1 MLEYIAVVAVLFLL
15 ALLRNHLRERKLQKQ
30 QAQQAQQTGQTARGA
45 GTAAASR
52 PPREERVTKLFDGAA
67 GRLKMKGLDW
77 LMLEDYHFRTR
88 ISRPGSVS
96 LEETRQELQSAL
108 SELLSHVHIMPDV
121 MLEVTNDP
129 SRLSGP
135 NRAGEYNP
143 DPRNKTIRVL
153 VGASPTGEDLLHVL
167 CHEAAHYIMYSLN
180 VASPDPDLNEGLT
193 DVTACLLGFSEAMI
207 SPNCDRAFPYL
218 NRAEF
223 DLVRKLLLQRRAV
236 LRQQRDRSAELAA
249 ARQQLQKDLAAAR
262 AMLEQVRAMM
272 AVNKTPSAGR
282 MSKTSFALLQN
293 AMLALENG
301 SYLETLQRSQA
312 ALKQG
317 PDEVHRADEQ
327 VLNLCGDLFRVMLA
341 FS

>member
-1 MLEYIAVVAVLFLL
+1 MLEYLAVVAVLFLL
-15 ALLRNHLRERKLQKQ
+15 ALLRNHLREKKLQKQ
-30 QAQQAQQTGQTARGA
+30 QARQAQQAGQTSRGA
-45 GTAAASR
+45 QAAAAGR
-52 PPREERVTKLFDGAA
+52 PPQEERVSKLFDGAA

-77 LMLEDYHFRTR
+77 LMLQDYHFRTR
-88 ISRPGSVS
+88 ISRPGSVP

-121 MLEVTNDP
+121 KLEVTNDP
-129 SRLSGP
+129 ARLSGP
-135 NRAGEYNP
+135 NRAGEYSP
-143 DPRNKTIRVL
+143 DSRNKTIRVL

-167 CHEAAHYIMYSLN
+167 CHEAAHYIMYTLN

-223 DLVRKLLLQRRAV
+223 ELVRKLLLQRRTV

-282 MSKTSFALLQN
+282 MSKTSFALLQS
-293 AMLALENG
+293 AMLSLENG
-301 SYLETLQRSQA
+301 SYLEMLQRSQA

>member
-1 MLEYIAVVAVLFLL
+1 MLEYLAALVVLALF
-15 ALLRNHLRERKLQKQ
+15 ALLRNYLREKKRQKQ
-30 QAQQAQQTGQTARGA
+30 QAGQARQTGQTPRGA
-45 GTAAASR
+45 QAQAAG
-52 PPREERVTKLFDGAA
+52 PPPQEERIKSLFDSAA
-67 GRLKMKGLDW
+67 GRLKVKGLDW
-77 LMLEDYHFRTR
+77 LMLQDYAFRTH
-88 ISRPGSVS
+88 ISKPGSVP

-121 MLEVTNDP
+121 KLEVTNDP
-129 SRLSGP
+129 ARLSGP

-143 DPRNKTIRVL
+143 DPRNKSIRVL
-153 VGASPTGEDLLHVL
+153 VSASPTGEDLLHVL
-167 CHEAAHYIMYSLN
+167 CHEATHYILYTLN
-180 VASPDPDLNEGLT
+180 IAPQDADLNEGLT
-193 DVTACLLGFSEAMI
+193 DVTACLLGFTEAML

-223 DLVRKLLLQRRAV
+223 EQVRKLLQQRRAL

-249 ARQQLQKDLAAAR
+249 ARRQLQKDLAAAR

-272 AVNKTPSAGR
+272 AVNRTPSAGR
-282 MSKTSFALLQN
+282 MSGTSLALLQN
-293 AMLALENG
+293 AMLSLENG
-301 SYLETLQRSQA
+301 SYSEILRRAEA
-312 ALKQG
+312 ALKLG